1 MNNFK
6 SNNNLN
12 NDNKDN
18 IKNFGNADP
27 QSQIFDDVDISSDEE
42 FEFKKHNS
50 PYKSKYKKFDEQRVK
65 KCVFAE
71 QKAKAEKEKKQSRLG

>member
-50 PYKSKYKKFDEQRVK
+50 PYKVNIKSLTNRELRSAYLLSRKPKLKKK
-65 KCVFAE
+65 KNKVD
-71 QKAKAEKEKKQSRLG
+71 